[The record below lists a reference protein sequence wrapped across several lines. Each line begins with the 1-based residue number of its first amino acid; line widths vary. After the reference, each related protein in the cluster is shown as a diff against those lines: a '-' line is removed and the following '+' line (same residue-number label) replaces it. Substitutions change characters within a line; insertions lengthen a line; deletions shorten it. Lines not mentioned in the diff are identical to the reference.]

1 MIIELN
7 KNDFERVIQLLD
19 NEIKENKDYVNDIR
33 NKEDYD
39 EVSAWEYTI
48 EADEKLMSKLKE
60 YNEIV
65 VQKLVDD
72 YIENEIDYIKEER
85 CLNDS

>member
-1 MIIELN
+1 MIIEFN

-85 CLNDS
+85 CLND

>member
-1 MIIELN
+1 MDLN

-39 EVSAWEYTI
+39 EVSAWEYTL
-48 EADEKLMSKLKE
+48 EEDKKLMSKLKE

-85 CLNDS
+85 CLND

>member
-1 MIIELN
+1 MLMDLN
-7 KNDFERVIQLLD
+7 ERDFERVIQLLD
-19 NEIKENKDYVNDIR
+19 DEIKQNEDYINDIR

-39 EVSAWEYTI
+39 EVSAWEYTL
-48 EADEKLMSKLKE
+48 EEDKKLMSKLKE

-85 CLNDS
+85 CLNE

>member
-85 CLNDS
+85 CLND

>member
-1 MIIELN
+1 MLMDLN
-7 KNDFERVIQLLD
+7 ERDFERVIQLLD

-85 CLNDS
+85 CLND

>member
-1 MIIELN
+1 MLMDLN
-7 KNDFERVIQLLD
+7 ERDFERVIQLLD
-19 NEIKENKDYVNDIR
+19 DEIKQNEDYINDIR

-39 EVSAWEYTI
+39 EVSAWEYTL
-48 EADEKLMSKLKE
+48 EEDKKLMSKLKE

-85 CLNDS
+85 CLND